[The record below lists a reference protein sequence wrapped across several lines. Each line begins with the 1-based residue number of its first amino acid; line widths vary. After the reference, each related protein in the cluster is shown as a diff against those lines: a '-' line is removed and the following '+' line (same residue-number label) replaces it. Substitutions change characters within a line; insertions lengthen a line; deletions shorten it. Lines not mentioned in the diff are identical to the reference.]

1 MACGGRRHV
10 ADLVEE
16 EGAAVALL
24 ELADAAA
31 VSAGEGALLVAEQL
45 ALQQVLRDGGAVE
58 GQERSL
64 SAGAVLVDGAGDK
77 LLAGA
82 TLPGDQHGKGLVG
95 DTADGLVRFL
105 HPRAAADDGF
115 AGELF
120 VRRRLRDDGRLA
132 HQPGDFERL
141 ADHAVQLLQIDRLEQ
156 VVVRPVPHRLDGRVG
171 RPGHGDHD
179 DRDAGVDSP
188 ELSQDVQ
195 AGLVGQAQVEENNV
209 RASGG
214 DPFQAL
220 CARLCDINPVCGRGK
235 HVVHSVAEQIRVVID
250 QEQGGHVMRAPRN
263 GKILKLRRGHCTNP
277 LRSSP
282 FHDSLRQ

>member
-1 MACGGRRHV
+1 
-10 ADLVEE
+10 
-16 EGAAVALL
+16 
-24 ELADAAA
+24 
-31 VSAGEGALLVAEQL
+31 
-45 ALQQVLRDGGAVE
+45 
-58 GQERSL
+58 
-64 SAGAVLVDGAGDK
+64 DGAGDK

-105 HPRAAADDGF
+105 HPRAAADDGN
-115 AGELF
+115 ALELF

-132 HQPGDFERL
+132 HQPGNFERL

-156 VVVRPVPHRLDGRVG
+156 VVVGPVPHRLDGRVG
-171 RPGHGDHD
+171 RPGHGYHN

-214 DPFQAL
+214 DAFQAL
-220 CARLCDINPVCGRGK
+220 CARLGDLNPVSGRGE
-235 HVVHSVAEQIRVVID
+235 HMAHSVAEQVWVVID
-250 QEQGGHVMRAPRN
+250 QEQGGHETRAPRT
-263 GKILKLRRGHCTNP
+263 GKILKLRWSLYQSVTK
-277 LRSSP
+277 RSVPMTHPDNRANRDLS
-282 FHDSLRQ
+282 DYL

>member
-1 MACGGRRHV
+1 M
-10 ADLVEE
+10 
-16 EGAAVALL
+16 
-24 ELADAAA
+24 
-31 VSAGEGALLVAEQL
+31 
-45 ALQQVLRDGGAVE
+45 
-58 GQERSL
+58 
-64 SAGAVLVDGAGDK
+64 LVDGAGDQ

-82 TLPGDQHGKGLVG
+82 ALPGDQHGKGLVG
-95 DTADGLVRFL
+95 NAADGLVRFL

-156 VVVRPVPHRLDGRVG
+156 VVVSPVPHRLDGRVG
-171 RPGHGDHD
+171 RPDHGDHD

-188 ELSQDVQ
+188 ELPQDVQ

-220 CARLCDINPVCGRGK
+220 CARLGDLNPVCGRGE
-235 HVVHSVAEQIRVVID
+235 HVAHSVAEQVRVVID
-250 QEQGGHVMRAPRN
+250 QEQVGHVTRAPRT
-263 GKILKLRRGHCTNP
+263 GKILKLRW
-277 LRSSP
+277 
-282 FHDSLRQ
+282 SLYQSVTKQSVP